1 MKNILDKN
9 VLFGA
14 LAFLAL
20 TLAAVLFTTQDAIG
34 DADQVMFTKLTD
46 ADIDMIIAVKEEMAA
61 AREARLASL
70 Q

>member
-1 MKNILDKN
+1 MQNILDKN

-14 LAFLAL
+14 LAFLTV

-34 DADQVMFTKLTD
+34 DADQVPFSKLTD
-46 ADIDMIIAVKEEMAA
+46 ADIDMIMAVKEEMAA
-61 AREARLASL
+61 AREVRMAKL

>member
-1 MKNILDKN
+1 MQNILDKN

-20 TLAAVLFTTQDAIG
+20 TLSAVLFTTQDAIG